1 MRVWNL
7 LHIVS
12 RKGGWFWES
21 NFFEEN
27 AQTFKKYYFNA
38 IWKNTFF
45 YQICTPWKCHRFFLW
60 FGEYQLI
67 RRFISDIL
75 FESQTTS
82 QCQSDTEVQTRKK
95 LRIKRRK
102 KNSIVL
108 NIFFC
113 FGCFEIWER
122 ANPAIVV
129 THLKDESGRSLL
141 LKFLRAE
148 CNQLVCYSMLVTYWF
163 SLQFL

>member
-12 RKGGWFWES
+12 RKGWLFWES

-45 YQICTPWKCHRFFLW
+45 YKICTPWKCHRFFLW

-108 NIFFC
+108 NIFFVLDVSKSGKEQILRLWSLTWRTKVADPC
-113 FGCFEIWER
+113 FSNFYEPSVI
-122 ANPAIVV
+122 N
-129 THLKDESGRSLL
+129 
-141 LKFLRAE
+141 
-148 CNQLVCYSMLVTYWF
+148 
-163 SLQFL
+163 